1 MPRDPIPDDVRRF
14 ILASI
19 PSVPFV
25 EAMLIF
31 MSRPGTSIETR
42 EIARRLYIRESAA
55 AEIVAQLHAALIVE
69 PATPEPAA
77 HRFAPAS
84 PALADMLGRVAAHY
98 SKDLIGV
105 TDLIHSRASR
115 KAQVFAD
122 AFKLRRDS

>member
-1 MPRDPIPDDVRRF
+1 MSNPIPDEVRRF

-19 PSVPFV
+19 PSVPYV

-31 MSRPGTSIETR
+31 MSRPETPIETR
-42 EIARRLYIRESAA
+42 EIARRLYIREPAA
-55 AEIVAQLHAALIVE
+55 VDIVAQLHAALIVE
-69 PATPEPAA
+69 PAAPGPAG

-84 PALADMLGRVAAHY
+84 PELADMLSRVAAFY

-105 TDLIHSRASR
+105 TDLIHSRTSR

-122 AFKLRRDS
+122 AFKLRKDP

>member
-1 MPRDPIPDDVRRF
+1 MPRDLIPDEVRRF

-31 MSRPGTSIETR
+31 MSQPGAPIETR
-42 EIARRLYIRESAA
+42 DIARRLYIRESTG
-55 AEIVAQLHAALIVE
+55 AEIVAQLHAARIVE
-69 PATPEPAA
+69 PAAAEPAA

-84 PALADMLGRVAAHY
+84 PELAEMLRSVAALY

-122 AFKLRRDS
+122 AFKLRKDS